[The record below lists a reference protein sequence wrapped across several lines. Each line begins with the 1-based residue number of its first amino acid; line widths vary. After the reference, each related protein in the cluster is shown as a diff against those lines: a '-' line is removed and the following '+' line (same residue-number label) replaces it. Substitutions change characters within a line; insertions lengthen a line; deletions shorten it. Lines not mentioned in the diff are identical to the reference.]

1 LRQARNAFIHDSPYN
16 GAKQVLQ
23 PSMAH
28 DAMDLLDQSYKLFV
42 LLNNRF
48 VADGLSEG

>member
-1 LRQARNAFIHDSPYN
+1 
-16 GAKQVLQ
+16 
-23 PSMAH
+23 MAH